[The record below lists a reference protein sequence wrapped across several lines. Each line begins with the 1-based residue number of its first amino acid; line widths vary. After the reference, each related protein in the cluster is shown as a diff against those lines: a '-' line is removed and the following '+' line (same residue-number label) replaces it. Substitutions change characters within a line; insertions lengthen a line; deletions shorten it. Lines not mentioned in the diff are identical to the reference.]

1 MCAHLVHPLF
11 YHPHRHLPLLSFQID
26 NPCVTITT
34 IIVVIPTIIIIIAII
49 IVITTI
55 IGILYYFDIRFCI
68 AAVRLGHF
76 K

>member
-1 MCAHLVHPLF
+1 MRAHLVHPLF

-26 NPCVTITT
+26 ISCATITT
-34 IIVVIPTIIIIIAII
+34 IIIVIATIIIISII

-55 IGILYYFDIRFCI
+55 ILGILYYFDIRFCI